1 MGETS
6 LNFPA
11 MTVPGAQGLGRTL
24 AVPDACEFTGGPVT
38 LEQSDV
44 GRKISGQATRF
55 DDDSK
60 DLTARFRLGRSLG
73 WRVFGAGTRDATSED
88 FGDERPIIHARGF
101 RDAGQIAV
109 VWGKAG

>member
-24 AVPDACEFTGGPVT
+24 AVPDACEFTGGPTT

-44 GRKISGQATRF
+44 GRKISGQSAGFSDDSEHLKAWLRPRKYSDRRVLAPKSLDATR
-55 DDDSK
+55 
-60 DLTARFRLGRSLG
+60 
-73 WRVFGAGTRDATSED
+73 
-88 FGDERPIIHARGF
+88 
-101 RDAGQIAV
+101 
-109 VWGKAG
+109 

>member
-38 LEQSDV
+38 LKQSDL

-55 DDDSK
+55 DDDSE
-60 DLTARFRLGRSLG
+60 DLTAWYTLVRFLD
-73 WRVFGAGTRDATSED
+73 WRVF
-88 FGDERPIIHARGF
+88 
-101 RDAGQIAV
+101 AV
-109 VWGKAG
+109 